1 MEVYSGGLIA
11 KILLVLSLVMAEKK
25 MKSFGPS
32 PEQRERRAKE
42 EKIAQLLHDFEVEFQ
57 VYKIRKS
64 DEMRG
69 IVRPIET
76 MILDLLEVYR
86 EMGLNP
92 SDLLESPK

>member
-1 MEVYSGGLIA
+1 MT
-11 KILLVLSLVMAEKK
+11 EKRK
-25 MKSFGPS
+25 LKSFGSS
-32 PEQRERRAKE
+32 PEQRERREKE
-42 EKIAQLLHDFEVEFQ
+42 DRISQLLHDFEVEFQ

-92 SDLLESPK
+92 SDLLESLK